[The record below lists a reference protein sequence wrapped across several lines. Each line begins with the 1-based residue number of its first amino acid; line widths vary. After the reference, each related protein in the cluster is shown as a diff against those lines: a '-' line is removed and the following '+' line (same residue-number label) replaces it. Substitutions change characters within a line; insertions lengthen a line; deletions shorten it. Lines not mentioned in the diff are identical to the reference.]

1 MWGGKASP
9 YGGFPPETKFSLPA
23 SPAWSCRAVFANVSS
38 GRSQGWG
45 GGGVQGQFN
54 ATVLLLNS
62 HLSLLSIST
71 FNLQLFGLGST
82 STAGSTAH
90 CNSFK
95 QPGLCIAHIAMF
107 IPFHPGHQ
115 SDLCCAFHSFATKP
129 DARLFS
135 FLLKDLRLPNC
146 IIVTYHTT
154 PTEHWCTTQHHLQCT
169 TQHQQNTSVPH
180 NTNMYT
186 EHQACL
192 ACHDLKAGFAHF
204 ARLCCIGIS
213 SSSVTCFGPN

>member
-1 MWGGKASP
+1 MCGGGKHLHMADFPPRLNLASP
-9 YGGFPPETKFSLPA
+9 PPRPGHAEPCSPMSHRVEAKDGGE
-23 SPAWSCRAVFANVSS
+23 
-38 GRSQGWG
+38 
-45 GGGVQGQFN
+45 GGVQGQFN

-129 DARLFS
+129 DAPLFS

-204 ARLCCIGIS
+204 ARLCCISNSI
-213 SSSVTCFGPN
+213 SVTCFGPN